1 MLFFQTSQSIDTKY
15 VETEMVLHVFF
26 ALCLLK
32 NRPLALELT
41 LREFPDI
48 SVLQLLP
55 SPDAPIQ
62 VQFSGIS
69 NPEQWNPSSQ
79 ENQGAK
85 LV

>member
-1 MLFFQTSQSIDTKY
+1 MLFFQPSQSIDTKY
-15 VETEMVLHVFF
+15 VETEIVLRVLF

-32 NRPLALELT
+32 NRPLALDLT

-55 SPDAPIQ
+55 FPDAPIQ

-69 NPEQWNPSSQ
+69 NPAWWHPSSQ